1 MRLDSFVS
9 DGVESLARL
18 TKYRPDF
25 PFSSDYSLGRQWGAA
40 AHRDLECH
48 LGEWDPWELKSASRG
63 WKLESYKLEL
73 VAFDWC
79 AG

>member
-9 DGVESLARL
+9 DGIGSLARL

-25 PFSSDYSLGRQWGAA
+25 PFSSDYRRQWGAA

-48 LGEWDPWELKSASRG
+48 SGELGYLGTEERQPGVET
-63 WKLESYKLEL
+63 
-73 VAFDWC
+73 
-79 AG
+79 